1 MKKKFKVFIILTLVV
16 TLFIGVIPASAKT
29 SKSTVKKTKAAAE
42 RLLKHAYWSG
52 LIKETTLKKFD
63 PDEPATY
70 NFAARVIVNA
80 YCNSDKKSISDF
92 VYYGTEDAMATVR
105 GSYFAIASKKSN
117 KKKAGDILATFSDD
131 MYEKF
136 DGTEYV
142 SKKWLF
148 ATMNAFKD
156 NEATYDKEAAT
167 KVVQRSKDNWNSLY
181 DLPGKG
187 VLTKLD
193 VVNIVYDTYVMQ
205 FIK

>member
-1 MKKKFKVFIILTLVV
+1 MKKFRLFIILTLVA
-16 TLFIGVIPASAKT
+16 TMIIGVVPASAKV
-29 SKSTVKKTKAAAE
+29 SKTEIKKTKAAAE

-52 LIKETTLKKFD
+52 LIKETTLKDFG
-63 PDEPATY
+63 PDTPASY
-70 NFAARVIVNA
+70 NFTAKVIANV
-80 YCNSDKKSISDF
+80 YYNSGKKSIPDF
-92 VYYGTEDAMATVR
+92 VYYTADDAMATAR

-117 KKKAGDILATFSDD
+117 KKKAGEILETFSDG

-156 NEATYDKEAAT
+156 GKTTYDKEAAT
-167 KVVQRSKDNWNSLY
+167 KEVTRVKDNWNSLY
-181 DLPGKG
+181 DSPGKG
-187 VLTKLD
+187 VLTRLD